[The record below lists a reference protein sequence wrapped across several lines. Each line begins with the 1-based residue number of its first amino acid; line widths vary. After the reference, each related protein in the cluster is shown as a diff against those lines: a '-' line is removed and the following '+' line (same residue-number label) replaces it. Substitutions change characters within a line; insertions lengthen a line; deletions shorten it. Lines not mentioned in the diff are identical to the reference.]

1 MKFKDLDKSVKNIF
15 YGMGFLFL
23 CLFIATGVT
32 INVANDGHEPVID
45 PNYYE
50 KGLNYEK
57 TLEDIRIMQDEGYAI
72 SGSLLEDTYPLNMGD
87 NTIQIH
93 FSKSGTNLDDA
104 NITILRERGATF
116 KFNQDYKLEHKGN
129 GIYETNLTVPDLGQ
143 WVLTIRATHAGRTL
157 RKILKVVVQR

>member
-1 MKFKDLDKSVKNIF
+1 
-15 YGMGFLFL
+15 MGFLFL